1 MKKIFLIL
9 LLFCINTS
17 NVYSIEPDV
26 FIQSTI
32 NRASQIL
39 SKNISKEEK
48 INQLKSIA
56 KETVDIKGVG
66 FYSLGSARKNL
77 NDSQKIEYLKLFEDY
92 FLKSFS
98 SRLAEYTNPEIEVND
113 KKFLNENYTIVNSL
127 LVGTSERPEVK
138 IDWRVYTK
146 DPENPLI
153 RDLIIEGLSLA
164 RTQKEEFSSILN
176 SNDGDINALFKTL
189 EEVGLQF
196 SVTRERIRQIEAKA
210 LRKLNHPSRSKQLK
224 SFLES

>member
-1 MKKIFLIL
+1 MKKILLIL
-9 LLFCINTS
+9 LLFSINSS

-26 FIQSTI
+26 FVQSTV

-164 RTQKEEFSSILN
+164 RTQKEEFN
-176 SNDGDINALFKTL
+176 SVIQNNDGDVNALFKNL
-189 EEVGLQF
+189 EE
-196 SVTRERIRQIEAKA
+196 
-210 LRKLNHPSRSKQLK
+210 
-224 SFLES
+224 FLIK